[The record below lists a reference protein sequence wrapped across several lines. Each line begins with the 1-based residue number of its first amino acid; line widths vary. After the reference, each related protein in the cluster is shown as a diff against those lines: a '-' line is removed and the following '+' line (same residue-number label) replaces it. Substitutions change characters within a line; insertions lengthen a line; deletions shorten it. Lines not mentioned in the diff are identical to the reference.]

1 MKVAYQSLVDFLES
15 SPSIDEL
22 SAKLFQLGHEHEIIE
37 DNIFDMEI
45 TPNRGD
51 CLSVIGLLRDLSL
64 FYNINLDT
72 KIYNDDI
79 ENFSLEFHNNAID
92 SCSNISFLKV
102 EIENEILPYS
112 GKLKDYFDLLEIK
125 QNNFFTDISNY
136 ILYEMG
142 QPTHCYDASKI
153 NSKLTL
159 DFTEVN
165 TKFRTLADKEINLEG
180 KNLVFSLD
188 SEIINLAGIVGG
200 KNTACSNKTRSV
212 IIECANFNPEDIIG
226 KSVKYDI
233 QSDAAFRFERGV
245 DPLCHNLVL
254 RRFIKIIQDY
264 AQIKNIEIFKQG
276 YKEYKKTV
284 IANNPDYINK
294 IIGTELDTNHS
305 KILLSKLGFKF
316 NGDVIEVPSYRN
328 DVKNQND
335 LAEEIARSIGYDNIP
350 IKEILIP
357 DGNEAKLH
365 NIETAVKSF
374 LNKNG
379 FYEVINDPFVPH
391 QADSCIKVDN
401 PLDSNRTYLRT
412 NLKKSL
418 IENLLYN
425 ERRQKD
431 SIKLFEIS
439 HTYPTENLTGIKK
452 TLGII
457 ASGRLGKNYIDFT
470 KKVSAQYLDTII
482 GKYIKNNLKFEDIP
496 RYTLSTKIK
505 DKISYIEIELDQ
517 LNSSILSYEA
527 EPQLP
532 AIFTKYRPIS
542 EYPSSARDLS
552 FSIKN
557 FSNSRPL
564 QDYILNFKHELIK
577 DIFIFDFFHNNKN
590 DEIKIG
596 FRFIFQA
603 NNSTITESQ
612 VKDVIDKIIEY
623 VLSTYDVS
631 VPGL

>member
-1 MKVAYQSLVDFLES
+1 MKVAYQSLVDFIES
-15 SPSIDEL
+15 SPSIYEL

-79 ENFSLEFHNNAID
+79 ENFSLEFHNNAIE

-112 GKLKDYFDLLEIK
+112 GKLKDYFDLLKIK

-153 NSKLTL
+153 NSTLTL
-159 DFTEVN
+159 DFAEVN
-165 TKFRTLADKEINLEG
+165 TKFHTLADKEINLEG

-254 RRFIKIIQDY
+254 RRFIKIIQDH
-264 AQIKNIEIFKQG
+264 AQIKNVEIFKQG
-276 YKEYKKTV
+276 YREYKKTV
-284 IANNPDYINK
+284 IANNPNYINK

-316 NGDVIEVPSYRN
+316 NRDVIEVPSYRN

-350 IKEILIP
+350 TREILIP
-357 DGNEAKLH
+357 DGNQEKLH

-439 HTYPTENLTGIKK
+439 HTYPTENLTSIKK

-496 RYTLSTKIK
+496 RDTLSTKIK

-517 LNSSILSYEA
+517 LNSSILSHEP

-532 AIFTKYRPIS
+532 AIYTKYRPIS
-542 EYPSSARDLS
+542 EYPSSTRDLS

-557 FSNSRPL
+557 FSNSKPL

-577 DIFIFDFFHNNKN
+577 DVFIFDFFHNNKN

-596 FRFIFQA
+596 FRFIFQD

-623 VLSTYDVS
+623 ALSTYDVS